1 MGATEGVEAGEVIS
15 STIVTTGLVFSTNLP
30 LTVTSEG
37 STPKLP
43 PRGTS
48 RSSTF
53 FSVLSSSC
61 SLKVK
66 LPVRGF
72 SSSRPNTPPIGSVQ
86 FSSITT

>member
-15 STIVTTGLVFSTNLP
+15 STIVTTGLVFSTNLL

-48 RSSTF
+48 RSSALLF
-53 FSVLSSSC
+53 ELSSIV
-61 SLKVK
+61 SLRVK